1 MGFVL
6 VKLHGGPRS
15 GTTVKYSTPLPKRL
29 VFTELSEVKAGF
41 IYNDYERRVGTTE
54 YYWVTPEA
62 AERQGQ

>member
-29 VFTELSEVKAGF
+29 VFTELSEAKAGF

-54 YYWVTPEA
+54 YDWVDQN
-62 AERQGQ
+62 ERNR